1 VENTLL
7 FCGYFGK
14 TIWCGKMT
22 EPLHKIVKY
31 YLHHSDADD
40 LCNDITGWLQR
51 NYDDYKDRPTIDK
64 ICEDIWK
71 SCEEADKK

>member
-1 VENTLL
+1 MKENWNIKKIML
-7 FCGYFGK
+7 
-14 TIWCGKMT
+14 WSKMNDMD
-22 EPLHKIVKY
+22 EPLHKIVKH

-51 NYDDYKDRPTIDK
+51 NYQYYKDRPVIDK